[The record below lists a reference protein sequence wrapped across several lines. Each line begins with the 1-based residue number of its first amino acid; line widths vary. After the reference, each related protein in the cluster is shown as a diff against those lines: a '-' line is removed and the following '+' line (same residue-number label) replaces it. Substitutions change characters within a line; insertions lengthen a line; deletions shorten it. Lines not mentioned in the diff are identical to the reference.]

1 MKKCFL
7 AIAALFL
14 TLSSY
19 ADKGM
24 WLPSLIEK
32 GTIKQ
37 MQARGLK
44 LSAKDLYNDNG
55 PSLKDAIVKFGN
67 GCTGEMI
74 SDQGLLLTNHHCGYG
89 QIQAHS
95 TLAADYIT
103 DGFAA
108 MNRAQELPNPGLTV
122 TFLVSMADVTARV
135 AAGDSIK
142 VIEREAVSGTHYK
155 AKVEPLYNGGEYYL
169 YIYEIFE
176 DVRLVFAPPS
186 AIGKF
191 GGDTDNWIWP
201 RHTGDFSI
209 FRVYADKNG
218 KPAKYSADNVPYKP
232 KKFFTISS
240 RGINEGDYTMVYGYP
255 GKTQQFLH
263 SDAVEYIVEK
273 SNPTKIALRD
283 LRLGVMNRYAAS
295 SDEIRI
301 KYAAKNAGV
310 ANAWKKWQGEKLG
323 LQRLKTVATK
333 RVAEAAFETWAAGG
347 KYEGLTYKLRN
358 VYDSIEQWAWAKDIY
373 NEGVLG
379 SEILKYLAT
388 DTAKRDS
395 VAFFK
400 DYVPALDNEITALLF
415 EQVAQKLPADLLPVG
430 FSAAS
435 QPNEELADAFSEIL
449 EKTINP
455 AYNYYSKQLDSLYTI
470 YIMALREMEPKRN
483 FYPDANMTLRIA
495 YGVVAGYEPSDG
507 VYFKPITTV
516 AGIMEKDR
524 PEIYDYNVPTR
535 LREIAPANADVAV
548 AFLATNH
555 TSGGNSGSP
564 VLNAKGELIG
574 INFDRVWQG
583 TMSDIEFDEAVC
595 RNISLDIRFVL
606 FIIDKYAGAGYLIN
620 EMKIVK

>member
-358 VYDSIEQWAWAKDIY
+358 VYDSIERWAWAKDIY

-379 SEILKYLAT
+379 SEMLKYLAT

>member
-295 SDEIRI
+295 SAEIRI

-347 KYEGLTYKLRN
+347 KYEGLTYKLHN
-358 VYDSIEQWAWAKDIY
+358 VYDSIERWAWAKDIY

-415 EQVAQKLPADLLPVG
+415 EQVAQKLPADLLPDG

-435 QPNEELADAFSEIL
+435 KPNEELADAFSEIL

-524 PEIYDYNVPTR
+524 PEIYDYNVPAR